1 MADIHH
7 RSSLVAFEQTF
18 AGEGR
23 SLSLSVILCAC
34 SARSTESGSLYALL
48 LRYRRIH
55 RISGLHVLQHE
66 AGRWQ
71 TAPFT
76 QNPARLGDSP
86 ECPGDSRAV
95 ESTMTSPTFYNRRT
109 DTASTFSGCAGF
121 KTAPA
126 YYRTALFRLFSAER
140 FFLFTFSPVQYS

>member
-1 MADIHH
+1 MHCC
-7 RSSLVAFEQTF
+7 SGT
-18 AGEGR
+18 EGFTAQLLNVPR
-23 SLSLSVILCAC
+23 VWQ
-34 SARSTESGSLYALL
+34 AR
-48 LRYRRIH
+48 RYQRATRRTH
-55 RISGLHVLQHE
+55 LSGLHVLQRE

-76 QNPARLGDSP
+76 QNPARIGDPP

-95 ESTMTSPTFYNRRT
+95 ESTITSPTFYNRRT

-126 YYRTALFRLFSAER
+126 SYRTALFRLFSAER